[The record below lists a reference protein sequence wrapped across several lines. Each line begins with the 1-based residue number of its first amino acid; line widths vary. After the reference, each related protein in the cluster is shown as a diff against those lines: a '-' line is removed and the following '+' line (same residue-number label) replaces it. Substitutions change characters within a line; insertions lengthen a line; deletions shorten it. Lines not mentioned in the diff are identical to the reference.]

1 MEVPIGFG
9 GRKLDVGTWTYGLL
23 AEFIQGGANAIS
35 AGVGAIAFDPNDF
48 NFQTGRFY
56 GLMGTVFLASG
67 LMNAMKYL
75 GGHPLPTVRVVETV
89 ERSPHTTT
97 VIRVTEGP
105 KDIVEPP
112 NGD

>member
-1 MEVPIGFG
+1 MELPIIG
-9 GRKLDVGTWTYGLL
+9 GRKLDIGTWSYGLL

-35 AGVGAIAFDPNDF
+35 AGVGAIAFDPADF

-75 GGHPLPTVRVVETV
+75 GGHPLPAVRVIETV

-97 VIRVTEGP
+97 VTRVTEPLKPPEEP
-105 KDIVEPP
+105 K
-112 NGD
+112 G